1 VFVVVKGKNQM
12 EIISML
18 GSFIGLIFAL
28 VVVIFVPLIF
38 RKVVET
44 NMVHIVQS
52 KKKTTSY
59 GTGQEGGNVYY
70 NWPSWVPIIGVTR
83 IMLPV
88 SNFNLGLKDYEAYD
102 NNRVPFKVDVT
113 AFFRIA
119 KTSLAA
125 QRVATVED
133 LKAQLTLIV
142 QGAVRKVLASDV
154 IDSIMI
160 ERAKFGTLFTA
171 EVKDQLAEWGV
182 ESVKSMELMD
192 IRDGHDSEVIT
203 NIMAKKTSHIAMES
217 RVAVAENKQKAETAE
232 ISATREIN
240 LRQQE
245 ADQAVGERTADKDK
259 AVGIALQKAHQL
271 VKTEEKTTMER
282 TMDVKNVEQVRQAE
296 ITSAAAVVAANQ
308 SRQTV
313 TLEAEGALA
322 ATQRH
327 SEGVRIAGEAKAAAE
342 AALLMAPVTAQI
354 TLAREIGENAGYQQ
368 YLVTLRTVEAN
379 QVVGTAQAEALK
391 VAEIKV
397 IANAG
402 DVSTGVTKAMELFSP
417 KGGLALGG
425 MLESLS
431 NTPQGAA
438 VLSMLKGKMGDS
450 VSENT
455 SAHLGNGTKPLSNG
469 SAGDASVS
477 A

>member
-1 VFVVVKGKNQM
+1 M

-18 GSFIGLIFAL
+18 GGFVGIIVAL
-28 VVVIFVPLIF
+28 VLAVFVPLVF

-70 NWPSWVPIIGVTR
+70 NWPSWVPVIGVTR

-102 NNRVPFKVDVT
+102 KDRVPFKVDVT

-125 QRVATVED
+125 QRVSSVEGLKEQLD
-133 LKAQLTLIV
+133 LITK
-142 QGAVRKVLASDV
+142 GAVRKVLASDV
-154 IDSIMI
+154 IDTIML
-160 ERAKFGTLFTA
+160 ERAKFGKAFTD
-171 EVKDQLAEWGV
+171 EVATQLEQWGV

-217 RVAVAENKQKAETAE
+217 RTAVAQNNQIAETAE
-232 ISATREIN
+232 ITARQSVQIRE
-240 LRQQE
+240 QE
-245 ADQAVGERTADKDK
+245 AEQAVGERTADKDK
-259 AVGIALQKAHQL
+259 AVGVALQKAQQE
-271 VKTEEKTTMER
+271 VKSEEKVTMER
-282 TMDVKNVEQVRQAE
+282 AMDVKKVEQVRQAD
-296 ITSAAAVVAANQ
+296 ITREAAVVAAEQ
-308 SRQTV
+308 TKQTV
-313 TLEAEGALA
+313 TLEADGALA

-327 SEGVRIAGEAKAAAE
+327 SEGVRVAGEARAAAE

-354 TLAREIGENAGYQQ
+354 TLAKEIGENAGYQQ

-391 VAEIKV
+391 AAEIKV

-402 DVSTGVTKAMELFSP
+402 DISTGMKSAMELFST

-425 MLESLS
+425 MLEALS
-431 NTPQGAA
+431 NTPQGAV
-438 VLSMLKGKMGDS
+438 VLKAIQGKSGES
-450 VSENT
+450 VSA
-455 SAHLGNGTKPLSNG
+455 SAEVPRHVNGADG
-469 SAGDASVS
+469 AASVS
-477 A
+477 VQ